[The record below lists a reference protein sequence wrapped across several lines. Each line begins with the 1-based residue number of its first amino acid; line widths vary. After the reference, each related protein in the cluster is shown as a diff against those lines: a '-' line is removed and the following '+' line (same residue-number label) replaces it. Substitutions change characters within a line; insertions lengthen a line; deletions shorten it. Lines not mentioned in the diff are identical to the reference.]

1 LDFGEIHDKGHRAAG
16 ARHPQKEKRPVNSR
30 FDSVVPA
37 VFAGVMGIA
46 AVTGGPVQARP
57 HAQPATHPGPVAT
70 PTQASM
76 PAPTAPR
83 AAAAEE
89 SALEVAVTY
98 TGKGNVS
105 ARNPISVF
113 LFGSQTIEESDIVG
127 VATIE
132 QNGGAATF
140 KNLPPVVY
148 IALVY
153 DETGKYKGETP
164 IPSGMPT
171 SLHGMASGGAPEG
184 VKSGPAA
191 KITLTFDDSY
201 RMP

>member
-1 LDFGEIHDKGHRAAG
+1 M
-16 ARHPQKEKRPVNSR
+16 
-30 FDSVVPA
+30 
-37 VFAGVMGIA
+37 AGVT
-46 AVTGGPVQARP
+46 AVPVQARP
-57 HAQPATHPGPVAT
+57 QAQPATHPAPVAAR
-70 PTQASM
+70 TQAST
-76 PAPTAPR
+76 PAPTVAR

-89 SALEVAVTY
+89 FALEVAVTY

-105 ARNPISVF
+105 ARNPILVF
-113 LFGSQTIEESDIVG
+113 LFGSQNIEESDIVG

-132 QNGGAATF
+132 QDGGAAIF
-140 KNLPPVVY
+140 KDLPPVVY

-164 IPSGMPT
+164 IPSGTPT

-184 VKSGPAA
+184 VKPGNGA